1 MAEII
6 KKTSR
11 LPDYICRTN
20 ENEFSI
26 VLTNCNRKGAA
37 LRAERLRQS
46 LKMESFSKAGIVVT
60 VSQGISEYP
69 SLTKSAAVLDETAR
83 KTLEFILT
91 KGGDKI
97 CIYKAPSDH
106 KPDFQVNT

>member
-1 MAEII
+1 
-6 KKTSR
+6 
-11 LPDYICRTN
+11 
-20 ENEFSI
+20 
-26 VLTNCNRKGAA
+26 KGAA

-46 LKMESFSKAGIVVT
+46 LKTESFPQAGLVIT

-69 SLTKSAAVLDETAR
+69 SLTKSADNLEDSAH

>member
-1 MAEII
+1 MI
-6 KKTSR
+6 
-11 LPDYICRTN
+11 
-20 ENEFSI
+20 
-26 VLTNCNRKGAA
+26 
-37 LRAERLRQS
+37 
-46 LKMESFSKAGIVVT
+46 T

-69 SLTKSAAVLDETAR
+69 SLTKSAETLDESAR
-83 KTLEFILT
+83 KTLEFIIT